1 MIAIDGY
8 SSCGKSTLAKQL
20 ASSLKFV
27 FIDTGAMYRAVTLYI
42 IRNHIDLS
50 DIVSVSGALDLINI
64 NFQNIQGSNTTFLNG
79 ENVET
84 EIRSSRV
91 SGLVSEVAAISL
103 VRQKLVAIQRAMGEN
118 QNLVMDGRDIGTV
131 VFPDASVKFFITADP
146 IVRAQRRYNL
156 KVL

>member
-1 MIAIDGY
+1 M
-8 SSCGKSTLAKQL
+8 
-20 ASSLKFV
+20 
-27 FIDTGAMYRAVTLYI
+27 
-42 IRNHIDLS
+42 
-50 DIVSVSGALDLINI
+50 
-64 NFQNIQGSNTTFLNG
+64 
-79 ENVET
+79 ET

-146 IVRAQRRYNL
+146 IVRAQRRYNEML
-156 KVL
+156 SKISRQIFMK

>member
-1 MIAIDGY
+1 VIAIDGY

-131 VFPDASVKFFITADP
+131 VFPELI
-146 IVRAQRRYNL
+146 L
-156 KVL
+156 